1 MQRIR
6 QTNQTPAFK
15 SGVTKTAETWRFC
28 TCERVWNVKT
38 AGMKTNLNGMEC
50 FGNAVSPSP
59 LLHMAACVHDHRVK
73 YTAWL
78 FYTAAQSSH
87 QLHIHWWKQNH
98 VHVFYRRAKSSW
110 WLVSKPTSILP
121 NVTSLHADCSKILLW
136 KTQPFSEPPPQCR
149 RLPLQPRLA
158 GKTTQHFPQI

>member
-6 QTNQTPAFK
+6 QTNQTLAFK

-38 AGMKTNLNGMEC
+38 AGMKTNWNGMEC
-50 FGNAVSPSP
+50 FGDAVSPSP

-78 FYTAAQSSH
+78 FYAAAQSSH
-87 QLHIHWWKQNH
+87 QLHVHWWKQNH
-98 VHVFYRRAKSSW
+98 VHVFYRRAKSRSW
-110 WLVSKPTSILP
+110 WLVNPQVFYPMWHHSMQTILRSYYGKRSP
-121 NVTSLHADCSKILLW
+121 SLSQPPPHADGSRY
-136 KTQPFSEPPPQCR
+136 SR
-149 RLPLQPRLA
+149 
-158 GKTTQHFPQI
+158 G